1 MMTQTL
7 DSQPQIRFI
16 TAPNATYNGIKTH
29 RYQVKARRF
38 ENCLATLEFQTFDVL
53 VRQEVW
59 ANTQLN
65 RLLKLATGTDWRVEE
80 KEIAQV
86 CHAF

>member
-1 MMTQTL
+1 MLATIAPSKQT
-7 DSQPQIRFI
+7 RFI

-65 RLLKLATGTDWRVEE
+65 RLLKLATGNDWRVEE
-80 KEIAQV
+80 KQLAQV